1 VIGGIWFFVVVGAVT
16 FVVTML
22 GWTAQRLGRVGRR
35 RSLARK
41 TPLRAI
47 RDARAG
53 ELIRI
58 RGVVHALGDGLSLPF
73 SEEPGVFHS
82 TQLVD
87 MANPGQTTTFTR
99 SAQCEFVIDDGT
111 GRARV
116 PREVAIELHG
126 REPAGM
132 GIDVTDPKVAAFLGR
147 DKTFSKGGAVIW
159 RQRAIRV
166 GDQVTAWGRA
176 THEPE
181 PDPSRHTGHFRDEP
195 QRVALVPHEP
205 GGALVLKQ

>member
-1 VIGGIWFFVVVGAVT
+1 VDGGIWIFVVIGAGT
-16 FVVTML
+16 FAVTML
-22 GWTAQRLGRVGRR
+22 GWTAQRFGRAERR
-35 RSLARK
+35 RRRARK
-41 TPLRAI
+41 TPMRAI
-47 RDARAG
+47 RDARSG

-58 RGVVHALGDGLSLPF
+58 RGVVHALGEAVPLPF
-73 SEEPGVFHS
+73 SEQPGVYHS

-111 GRARV
+111 GRAHV

-132 GIDVTDPKVAAFLGR
+132 GIDVTDPQVPAFLGG

-159 RQRAIRV
+159 RQLAIRV
-166 GDQVTAWGRA
+166 GDQVTAWGRV
-176 THEPE
+176 TYEPE
-181 PDPSRHTGHFRDEP
+181 SDPTRHTGLFRDEP
-195 QRVALVPHEP
+195 RRVALVPNEP
-205 GGALVLKQ
+205 DGALVIEQ